1 MVIAEL
7 LLPFLVLA
15 LGLVV
20 GSFGNVVI
28 HRVPRR
34 ESIAFPGSR
43 CPACGGAIP
52 WYLNVPVLSWLV
64 LRGRCRECSARISLR
79 YPLVEAV
86 TGLLFLAAWLRW
98 GLSWASAAA
107 CLFGA
112 LTLFLALIDLE
123 HQLLPDALTYPGIAL
138 GLATCWFTPWTTW
151 RESLLGTVM
160 GGLLPMAVLLF
171 WEKILNRDGMGWGD
185 VKLMAMVGAFL
196 GWRGALL
203 TLLLGSVLGT
213 VVGGAW
219 LALRRRDAQT
229 PLPFGTFLGAA
240 ALITLYFGDLIWR
253 WYAGFFPSG
262 ALP

>member
-1 MVIAEL
+1 MVTDSL
-7 LLPFLVLA
+7 LLPFLALA

-34 ESIAFPGSR
+34 ESIVFPGSR
-43 CPACGGAIP
+43 CPACGDAIP
-52 WYLNVPVLSWLV
+52 WYLNVPVLSWFV
-64 LRGRCRECSARISLR
+64 LRGRCRKCAAPISFR
-79 YPLVEAV
+79 YPLVEAT

-98 GLSWASAAA
+98 GPTWATPVAW
-107 CLFGA
+107 LFCA
-112 LTLFLALIDLE
+112 LGLFLAIIDLE
-123 HQLLPDALTYPGIAL
+123 HQLLPDVLTWPGIVL
-138 GLATCWFTPWTTW
+138 GLATGWFVPWTTW
-151 RESLLGTVM
+151 RDSLLGAAL

-171 WEKILNRDGMGWGD
+171 WEKVLRKDGMGWGD

-203 TLLLGSVLGT
+203 TLLAGSVLGT

-219 LALRRRDAQT
+219 LLCRRRDAQT

-240 ALITLYFGDLIWR
+240 ALLVLFFGEWVWR
-253 WYAGFFPSG
+253 WYAGFFPQGG
-262 ALP
+262 AP